1 MGKINVGRC
10 IAGGVAAGVLIWII
24 EGAASVLYMDDMQAR
39 LTELGLSMEMSAV
52 TWVLTVAVSL
62 IVGVFLTFLY
72 ALARARF
79 GPGPKTAV
87 IVAAAAWFGC
97 QLVSLIGYYMVGLYP
112 GSMLA
117 MWGGIGLV
125 EWILATV
132 LGGWIY
138 REPGVA
144 IPVAR

>member
-1 MGKINVGRC
+1 MGRINVGRC
-10 IAGGVAAGVLIWII
+10 IAGGVAAGALIWII
-24 EGAASVLYMDDMQAR
+24 EGAASLLYMEDMQAR
-39 LTELGLSMEMSAV
+39 LTELGLSMEMSVA
-52 TWVLTVAVSL
+52 TWVLTVLVSL

-72 ALARARF
+72 VLARARF

-87 IVAAAAWFGC
+87 IVAVAAWFGS

-112 GSMLA
+112 GGMLA
-117 MWGGIGLV
+117 MWGAVGLV
-125 EWILATV
+125 EWILATM